1 MNDSSKSAQITRREA
16 IFRVSAMFG
25 GIALVGQTAMLGLPE
40 VSRAQTG
47 DALFDDEDIALLDEI
62 AETILPE
69 TDTPGAKAARVGAF
83 MALMVADAYYPQD
96 QTIFIDGMASLDA
109 RARNAYGSDFVS
121 AAADERLELLQA
133 LDAEQFEHTQNKTG
147 DEPTHFFRM
156 MKELALLG
164 YFTSEVGYTKAMRY
178 IETPGRYDPCV
189 PYEEGEKTW
198 ARHA

>member
-25 GIALVGQTAMLGLPE
+25 GIAIVGQTAMLGLPE
-40 VSRAQTG
+40 ASQAQTR
-47 DALFDDEDIALLDEI
+47 DALFDDEDIALLDEV

-69 TDTPGAKAARVGAF
+69 TDTPGAKAAGVGAF
-83 MALMVADAYYPQD
+83 MALMVTDAYYPQD
-96 QTIFIDGMASLDA
+96 QTIFKDGIATLNA
-109 RARNAYGSDFVS
+109 RARESYGREFDS
-121 AAADERLELLQA
+121 ATADQRLALLQA
-133 LDAEQFEHTQNKTG
+133 LDAEQFEHMQNKDG
-147 DEPTHFFRM
+147 NEPTHFFRM

-164 YFTSEVGYTKAMRY
+164 YFTSEIGYTKAMRY

-189 PYEEGEKTW
+189 PYEDGEKTW